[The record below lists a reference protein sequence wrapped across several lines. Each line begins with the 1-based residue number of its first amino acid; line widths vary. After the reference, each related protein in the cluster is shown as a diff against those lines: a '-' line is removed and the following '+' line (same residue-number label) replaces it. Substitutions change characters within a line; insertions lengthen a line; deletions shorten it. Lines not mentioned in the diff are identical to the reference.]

1 MNEKLKVDE
10 MGRLGVSDFRAAAKF
25 PLTIVLDN
33 VRSVHNVGSVF
44 RTADA
49 FRLREVMLCG
59 ITAIPPSP
67 EMHKTARRGGG
78 FGGLAAL
85 RCDGRRTGRA
95 E

>member
-1 MNEKLKVDE
+1 

-59 ITAIPPSP
+59 ITAVPPSP
-67 EMHKTARRGGG
+67 EMHKTALGAEDSVDWRH
-78 FGGLAAL
+78 FDA
-85 RCDGRRTGRA
+85 DGRRTGRA
-95 E
+95 A